1 MFMGPEG
8 ILFALP
14 ATFAGSALAQIQKQ
28 SLALP
33 AIFSAAVLNVVQVG
47 VGLTQFGPLR
57 EASLEVEGLS
67 PAAGSVVAFS
77 FFSLPRRQGT
87 NRLRGDIRWTHS
99 LEGGRKSPRLA
110 DGDC

>member
-77 FFSLPRRQGT
+77 FFLYHAAKVLIGFAAISVGLT
-87 NRLRGDIRWTHS
+87 RLKEDAKALGW
-99 LEGGRKSPRLA
+99 L
-110 DGDC
+110 